1 MFEVLLLLASLAVIV
16 TAIVFQFKPD
26 ANPYF
31 VRR

>member
-1 MFEVLLLLASLAVIV
+1 LQLASLAAII

-26 ANPYF
+26 VNPYF